1 MYAFQEWA
9 ENFSRWT
16 APRFG
21 GAAAQRNE
29 TERVLKEHASEKR
42 YRRDSQR
49 TGTWARDETDE
60 ISRLKPGRAIALFHG
75 RCLQCETISKSA
87 RIPDDNACS
96 EPCLRARTFHFPGY
110 GIVAGENFSMLT
122 LLADRQRLLAAVAN
136 QIEGFFSRI
145 ADLALFHLDAGQ
157 CFRVICLY
165 QQCHLA

>member
-1 MYAFQEWA
+1 MHAFQGRTA
-9 ENFSRWT
+9 DFGRGT
-16 APRFG
+16 APRSG

-60 ISRLKPGRAIALFHG
+60 ISRLKPGQAIALFHG
-75 RCLQCETISKSA
+75 RCLQCETIPKSA

-96 EPCLRARTFHFPGY
+96 EPSLRARIFHFPGY
-110 GIVAGENFSMLT
+110 GIVADENFSVVTLFGDRQG
-122 LLADRQRLLAAVAN
+122 LLAPSAN

-145 ADLALFHLDAGQ
+145 DV
-157 CFRVICLY
+157 RV
-165 QQCHLA
+165 

>member
-1 MYAFQEWA
+1 VLSSVACLGYLTLNRGVPICIGTGADFDRNECRFASGMGVDLGRNTHQEWA
-9 ENFSRWT
+9 ENFSRRT

-29 TERVLKEHASEKR
+29 TERVLKAHASEKR

-110 GIVAGENFSMLT
+110 GIVTG
-122 LLADRQRLLAAVAN
+122 AN
-136 QIEGFFSRI
+136 
-145 ADLALFHLDAGQ
+145 LF
-157 CFRVICLY
+157 I
-165 QQCHLA
+165 